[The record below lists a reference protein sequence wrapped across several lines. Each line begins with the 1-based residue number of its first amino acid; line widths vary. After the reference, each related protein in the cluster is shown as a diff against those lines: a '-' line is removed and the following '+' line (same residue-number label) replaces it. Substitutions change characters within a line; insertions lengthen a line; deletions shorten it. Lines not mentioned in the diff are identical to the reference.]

1 MKTLFRVAGV
11 AALVTASV
19 ASGITAANAAPSC
32 PTARVCLYDN
42 YWFTGTQ
49 RTFGWVVSN
58 VGQDANDK
66 ASSLVVGPAADARSP
81 YVYFYQ
87 HDNFRGEYKLI
98 YRGGNA
104 NNDLRSERMYTGWN
118 WDDEISSVWG

>member
-1 MKTLFRVAGV
+1 MKAIFRAAGV

-19 ASGITAANAAPSC
+19 ASGITAASAAPSC

-49 RTFGWVVSN
+49 RTFGWVTSN
-58 VGQDANDK
+58 VGPDANDK
-66 ASSLVVGPAADARSP
+66 ASSLVVGPAADSRSP

-87 HDNFRGEYKLI
+87 DANYEGYKLI

-104 NNDLRSERMYTGWN
+104 NNDLRNERMYAGWN

>member
-1 MKTLFRVAGV
+1 MKTLFRAAGV

-19 ASGITAANAAPSC
+19 ASSITAASAAPAC

-49 RTFGWVVSN
+49 RTFDWVTSN
-58 VGQDANDK
+58 VGRDANDK
-66 ASSLVVGPAADARSP
+66 ASSLVVGPPADSRSP

-87 HDNFRGEYKLI
+87 DTDFRGYKLI

-104 NNDLRSERMYTGWN
+104 NNDLRSERMYAGWN
-118 WDDEISSVWG
+118 WDDEISSIWG

>member
-1 MKTLFRVAGV
+1 MKTLFRAAGV
-11 AALVTASV
+11 AVLVTASI
-19 ASGITAANAAPSC
+19 ATGITAANAAPSC

-42 YWFTGTQ
+42 YWFWGKQ
-49 RTFGWVVSN
+49 RQFGWVTSN
-58 VGQDANDK
+58 VGPDANDK
-66 ASSLVVGPAADARSP
+66 ASSLVVGLPADPRSP
-81 YVYFYQ
+81 YVYFYRDA
-87 HDNFRGEYKLI
+87 HSRGYKLI